1 MTNITIAALG
11 AIGGAVVTAL
21 ASVVITFYQ
30 RRSALENEHRLRA
43 FERNL
48 PHYERIFIAAR
59 STQDAL
65 RDYVSIEKRISDR
78 SDLFLRQLLSIV
90 ADWAHQYCVA
100 VNWQH
105 NSGMAYLDIR
115 LEEKCLRLR
124 NLLLLWLSRQRVSS
138 GNVAFIVNNGVP
150 SPILLRKVRSLQ
162 PGDYQELRIEKRIIV
177 TPHSDDQKMISNI
190 DRMILS
196 VIADLKAVM
205 SY

>member
-1 MTNITIAALG
+1 MTNLSIAALG
-11 AIGGAVVTAL
+11 AVGGALVTAL
-21 ASVVITFYQ
+21 ASIVISFYQ

-43 FERNL
+43 FEKNL
-48 PHYERIFIAAR
+48 PQYERIFVAAR

-78 SDLFLRQLLSIV
+78 SDPFLRQLLTIV
-90 ADWAHQYCVA
+90 ADWAYQYCVA

-105 NSGMAYLDIR
+105 NPGMAYLDIK

-124 NLLLLWLSRQRVSS
+124 ELLLLWLSRQRVTS
-138 GNVAFIVNNGVP
+138 GSMAFIVNNGVQFPVP
-150 SPILLRKVRSLQ
+150 SRDVRSLKA
-162 PGDYQELRIEKRIIV
+162 GDYQELRIEKRVLV
-177 TPHSDDQKMISNI
+177 TPDVSDHNIIPKI
-190 DRMILS
+190 DRAISS